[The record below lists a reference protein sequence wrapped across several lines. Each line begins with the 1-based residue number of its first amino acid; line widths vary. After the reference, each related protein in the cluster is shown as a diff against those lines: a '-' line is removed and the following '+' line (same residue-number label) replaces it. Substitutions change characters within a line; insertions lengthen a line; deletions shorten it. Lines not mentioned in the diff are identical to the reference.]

1 MEQADSNKTQR
12 LGNVFYYL
20 GLSFSLLIALGIASA
35 MYSYEDW
42 LPYVNSLR
50 LFAFFATGLGIV
62 VFLEIVRRTSSYV
75 VSGKDFLDR
84 KIPLFLI
91 ILVVIYAVSGI
102 ASATM
107 KYGIEPGMEKSW
119 RVEQKSKDEA
129 LLQELTIQFSEQRDK
144 AQSCLVVTQ
153 EEKYQEAKEL
163 CDARYRRVKMGYD
176 SCMTYGWR
184 TMCLG
189 TDDYEVIDCSEE
201 VLKKPIET
209 YYPVCALDVLT
220 TKNRIDSL
228 QEKIDSY

>member
-42 LPYVNSLR
+42 LPYVTSLR

-144 AQSCLVVTQ
+144 AQSCLVETQ